1 MTPEMKAALL
11 QMLQGGD
18 SPAGGHADAA
28 QDYDQICQVV
38 EQKLAPAFE
47 MIGKEFKA
55 QRDEINELKDIV
67 YKMVTSFSDSVT
79 SYKRQ
84 GLQST
89 ITGKFGPDLEALK
102 PVYADFRG
110 GDIVE
115 DLLNAL
121 MDQDGDPEALVGQF
135 LEQAKGKFGKYL
147 GGTPAPGKEVSVEV
161 ESPVDG
167 EPPVEENA
175 EEAPAPEAE
184 EPDDPVSKMMKKVT
198 SVRSRKIA

>member
-55 QRDEINELKDIV
+55 LHDEVNDLKEIV
-67 YKMVTSFSDSVT
+67 YKMVTSFSDSVG

-84 GLQST
+84 GLQT
-89 ITGKFGPDLEALK
+89 QIMGKFGPDLESLK
-102 PVYADFRG
+102 PIYADFRG

-121 MDQDGDPEALVGQF
+121 EGQDGDPEELVGSF

-147 GGTPAPGKEVSVEV
+147 GGIPAPGKDSEVEV
-161 ESPVDG
+161 EIST
-167 EPPVEENA
+167 EPEVEV
-175 EEAPAPEAE
+175 EAPAEEEKE
-184 EPDDPVSKMMKKVT
+184 EPADPVAKIMNQVS
-198 SVRSRKIA
+198 SLRGRRKTA

>member
-55 QRDEINELKDIV
+55 LHDEVNDLKEIV
-67 YKMVTSFSDSVT
+67 YKMVTSFSDSVG

-84 GLQST
+84 GLQT
-89 ITGKFGPDLEALK
+89 QIMGKFGPDLESLK
-102 PVYADFRG
+102 PIYADFRG

-121 MDQDGDPEALVGQF
+121 EGQDGDPEELVGSF

-147 GGTPAPGKEVSVEV
+147 GGTPAPGKDPEVEV
-161 ESPVDG
+161 EIST
-167 EPPVEENA
+167 EPEVEV
-175 EEAPAPEAE
+175 EAPAEEEKE
-184 EPDDPVSKMMKKVT
+184 EPADPVAKIMNQVS
-198 SVRSRKIA
+198 SLRGRRKTA

>member
-55 QRDEINELKDIV
+55 LHDEVNDLKEIV
-67 YKMVTSFSDSVT
+67 YKMVTSFSDSVG

-84 GLQST
+84 GLQT
-89 ITGKFGPDLEALK
+89 QIMGKFGPDLESLK
-102 PVYADFRG
+102 PIYADFRG

-121 MDQDGDPEALVGQF
+121 EGQDGDPEELVGSF

-161 ESPVDG
+161 STDG
-167 EPPVEENA
+167 ESEPEVEV
-175 EEAPAPEAE
+175 EAPAEEEKE
-184 EPDDPVSKMMKKVT
+184 EPADPVAKIMNQVS
-198 SVRSRKIA
+198 SLRGRRKTA